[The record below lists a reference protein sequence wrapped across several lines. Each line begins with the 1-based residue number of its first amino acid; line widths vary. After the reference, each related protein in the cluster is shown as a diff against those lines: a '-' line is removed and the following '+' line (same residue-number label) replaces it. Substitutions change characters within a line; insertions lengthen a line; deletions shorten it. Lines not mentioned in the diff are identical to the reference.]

1 MKILTL
7 DPNLAEQHRA
17 TLAAAGLTP
26 LTESES
32 TAFLDGLK
40 LGLLRRDTPA
50 DSEAPRTYPR
60 TVTAAPPAKTPTVKR
75 KPAPRTCTRC
85 LAVKPVNSF
94 PRGSEICFACLK
106 AAPSADGRA
115 PSLADAERMTKTAQ

>member
-1 MKILTL
+1 MRILTL

-50 DSEAPRTYPR
+50 DSEAPR

-115 PSLADAERMTKTAQ
+115 HSLADAERMTKTGQ